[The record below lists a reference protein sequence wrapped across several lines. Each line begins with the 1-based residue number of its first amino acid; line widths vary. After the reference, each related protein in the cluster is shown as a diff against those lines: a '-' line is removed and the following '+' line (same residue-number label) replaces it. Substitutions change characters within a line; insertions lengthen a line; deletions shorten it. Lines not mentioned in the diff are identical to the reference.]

1 MQILPYGSWPSPLDA
16 HLAATHDGRPE
27 YVGFVGEE
35 VWWTAPRPTEEGR
48 RTLVRRHPD
57 GTQESFLPPPWNV
70 RSRVVEY
77 GGQPW
82 AGAALE
88 DGPLVVFVHFDDQRL
103 YACES
108 GSAPRPL
115 TPVSTLGGGLRWA
128 EPQLLLDRGEVWCV
142 LEEFTGTGPTDVRR
156 VLAAVPL
163 DGSAADDR
171 SAVRELTDGRHRFVT
186 GARLTP
192 DGRRAAWLAWD
203 HPRMPWDGTEVLV
216 ADVSPDGTLSGAR
229 VVAGGPE
236 ESIAQVDWQ
245 RSARGGVHYAD
256 GGMQYADGGGRYAD
270 DRMRSADGRMR
281 SLGEGMRSTVGEAQS
296 ADDRTRSTEDGQ
308 HPPADCLLYTSDRTG
323 WWNLYRDHEPVCP
336 REEEFG
342 GALWKLGHR
351 WFAPL
356 DNGLVAVVHGRG
368 ATALGILDP
377 ETGELVDAAGP
388 WTEFASTLAV
398 RGDRV
403 VAVAASPRSAYEVVE
418 LDARTGRAR
427 VIGAAHDDAV
437 DPAYYPEPQIRTFA
451 GPDGRDI
458 HAHVYPPHH
467 PACAAPGHELPPYVV
482 WAHGG
487 PTDRAPLVL
496 DLEIAYFT
504 SRGIGVAEVNYGGS
518 TGYGREY
525 RERLREQWGVV
536 DVEDCAAVA
545 RALADEGT
553 ADRGRLAIRG
563 GSAGGWTAAASLTG
577 TDVYACGTIRYP
589 VLDLLG
595 WATGETHDLESR
607 YLDTLVGPL
616 AEVPARY
623 AERSPL
629 QHAER
634 IAVPFLLLQGLDD
647 VICPPAQCERFLA
660 RLAGRRIRAP
670 HAYLAFEGE
679 GHGFRRA
686 QTTVR
691 ALEAELSLYAQVFGL
706 RPPGIPTLELVQ

>member
-27 YVGFVGEE
+27 YVGFVGDE
-35 VWWTAPRPTEEGR
+35 VWWTAPRPTEDGR

-57 GTQESFLPPPWNV
+57 GTEESLLPPPWNV
-70 RSRVVEY
+70 RSRVHEY
-77 GGQPW
+77 GGHPW
-82 AGAALE
+82 AAAHLT
-88 DGPLVVFVHFDDQRL
+88 DGPLLLFVHHADQRL
-103 YACES
+103 YVREP
-108 GSAPRPL
+108 GHEPHPL
-115 TPVSTLGGGLRWA
+115 TPLSPLGGGLRWA

-142 LEEFTGTGPTDVRR
+142 LEEFTGPAPTDVRR
-156 VLAAVPL
+156 LLAAVPL
-163 DGSAADDR
+163 DGSATDDR
-171 SAVRELTDGRHRFVT
+171 TAVRELTDDHHRFLTGPRLSSDGRH
-186 GARLTP
+186 
-192 DGRRAAWLAWD
+192 AAWLAWD

-216 ADVSPDGTLSGAR
+216 AGITPDGTLGEAR

-245 RSARGGVHYAD
+245 RSTG
-256 GGMQYADGGGRYAD
+256 GGMQSSVDGL
-270 DRMRSADGRMR
+270 RSTVDG
-281 SLGEGMRSTVGEAQS
+281 LRSTVGGLRSAVDGPPPTVDRPRSAGDRTQS
-296 ADDRTRSTEDGQ
+296 AEDRIQ
-308 HPPADCLLYTSDRTG
+308 PPGDRLLYASDRTG
-323 WWNLYRDHEPVCP
+323 WWNLYRDHEPLCP

-342 GALWKLGHR
+342 GALWKLGLR

-388 WTEFASTLAV
+388 WTEFAPTLAA

-403 VAVAASPRSAYEVVE
+403 VAVAASPRTGYEVVE

-427 VIGAAHDDAV
+427 VIGGAHTDVV
-437 DPAYYPEPQIRTFA
+437 DPVYYPEPQIRTFA
-451 GPDGRDI
+451 GPDGREV

-504 SRGIGVAEVNYGGS
+504 SRGIGVAEVDYGGS

-553 ADRGRLAIRG
+553 ADRDRLAIRG

-577 TDVYACGTIRYP
+577 TEVYACATIRYP
-589 VLDLLG
+589 VLDLVG
-595 WATGETHDLESR
+595 WATGGTHDLESH
-607 YLDTLVGPL
+607 YPDSLVGPL

-623 AERSPL
+623 AERSPVE
-629 QHAER
+629 HAER
-634 IAVPFLLLQGLDD
+634 ITVPFLLLQGLDD
-647 VICPPAQCERFLA
+647 VICPPVQCERFLA
-660 RLAGRRIRAP
+660 RLAGRRVP
-670 HAYLAFEGE
+670 YAYLAFEGE

-686 QTTVR
+686 ETTVR
-691 ALEAELSLYAQVFGL
+691 ALQAELSLYAQVFGL
-706 RPPGIPTLELVQ
+706 RPPGIPTLEFTQ